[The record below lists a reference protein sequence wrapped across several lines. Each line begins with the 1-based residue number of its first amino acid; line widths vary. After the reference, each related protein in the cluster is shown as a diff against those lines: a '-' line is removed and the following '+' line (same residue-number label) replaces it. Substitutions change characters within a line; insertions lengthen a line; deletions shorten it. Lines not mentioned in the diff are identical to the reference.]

1 MRAHELGRQEVS
13 QRYHGDWAG
22 LFVIVHLSENLL
34 LLTGNPDDYNRWTH
48 FLFSFGPLLTL
59 LELGLAAFFLV
70 HIWSALMVYWDKLKA
85 RPSGYSV
92 YRSAGWTSRQ
102 TLSSQTMIYTGIILL
117 AFVIWHVMTF
127 RFGPYYTV
135 TVDGVEMRGSAQI
148 SRRGL
153 PQSRQRRPLCGRH
166 GLAGAALA
174 PWLLER
180 AAVPRGVSSALDA
193 PVVHGR
199 SDRRRAP
206 GRGIYRNPRVGL
218 SISLG
223 GHTLWL

>member
-1 MRAHELGRQEVS
+1 MSSVAKKFLNAITGI
-13 QRYHGDWAG
+13 GLG

-59 LELGLAAFFLV
+59 IELGLAAFFIV

-102 TLSSQTMIYTGIILL
+102 TLSSQTMIYTGIVLL
-117 AFVIWHVMTF
+117 AFVIWHVVTF

-135 TVDGVEMRGSAQI
+135 TVDGIEMRDLHRLVVEVFRNPVNVALYVAVMVFLGFHV
-148 SRRGL
+148 
-153 PQSRQRRPLCGRH
+153 RH
-166 GLAGAALA
+166 GF
-174 PWLLER
+174 W
-180 AAVPRGVSSALDA
+180 SALQ
-193 PVVHGR
+193 
-199 SDRRRAP
+199 
-206 GRGIYRNPRVGL
+206 
-218 SISLG
+218 SLG
-223 GHTLWL
+223 AYHPRWTPFWYTGGAVIALVLALGFIVIPVWVYLYL

>member
-1 MRAHELGRQEVS
+1 MSSVAKKFLNAITGI
-13 QRYHGDWAG
+13 GLG

-34 LLTGNPDDYNRWTH
+34 LLTGNPNAYNRWAH

-135 TVDGVEMRGSAQI
+135 TVDGVEMRDLHRLVVEVFRNPVNVALYVAVMVLL
-148 SRRGL
+148 GL
-153 PQSRQRRPLCGRH
+153 HLRH
-166 GLAGAALA
+166 GFWSALQSLGAYHPRWTPLWYTGGAIVAAL
-174 PWLLER
+174 L
-180 AAVPRGVSSALDA
+180 AVGFIVI
-193 PVVHGR
+193 PVWV
-199 SDRRRAP
+199 
-206 GRGIYRNPRVGL
+206 YL
-218 SISLG
+218 YL
-223 GHTLWL
+223 

>member
-1 MRAHELGRQEVS
+1 MSSVAKKFLNAITGIGLGI
-13 QRYHGDWAG
+13 
-22 LFVIVHLSENLL
+22 FVIVHLSENLL

-59 LELGLAAFFLV
+59 IELGLAAFFIV

-117 AFVIWHVMTF
+117 AFVIWHVVTF

-135 TVDGVEMRGSAQI
+135 TVDGVEMRDLHRLVVEVFRNPVNVA
-148 SRRGL
+148 L
-153 PQSRQRRPLCGRH
+153 YVAVMVL
-166 GLAGAALA
+166 LGAARA
-174 PWLLER
+174 ARLLER

-193 PVVHGR
+193 AVVHGR
-199 SDRRRAP
+199 RGRRP
-206 GRGIYRNPRVGL
+206 GAR
-218 SISLG
+218 
-223 GHTLWL
+223 LWASS